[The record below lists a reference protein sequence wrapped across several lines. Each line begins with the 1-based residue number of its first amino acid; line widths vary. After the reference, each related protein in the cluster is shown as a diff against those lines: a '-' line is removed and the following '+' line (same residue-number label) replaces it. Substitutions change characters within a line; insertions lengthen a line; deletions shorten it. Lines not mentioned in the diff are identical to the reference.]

1 MLSVGKS
8 VLWQHES
15 LVGTTVHRACQWCE
29 EEGFT
34 GTGIYYTVGSSLDPE
49 RYGQGEVWASEEG
62 VG

>member
-1 MLSVGKS
+1 M
-8 VLWQHES
+8 LWQHES